1 MKNLFKTDA
10 FSRTGFNQISERTF
24 FGTLS
29 GFVLYGLLVTYF
41 ATFFAPAS
49 LSLVGLVLLGLV
61 LPIAGCFMAMS
72 DNFGISFI
80 GYNMITLPF
89 GLVLG
94 PVLNHYA
101 PNVVQNAALLTA
113 MITGVMGFLG
123 VTFPNFFRSI
133 GSALFV
139 ALLGLVIV
147 RVIALFVPALNS
159 FGIIDYVAAGIF
171 SLYIGYD
178 MFRATEATRT
188 IGSALK
194 IAVSLYLDIVNL
206 FSSILSILGNDN
218 D

>member
-1 MKNLFKTDA
+1 MKGLFKTDA
-10 FSRTGFNQISERTF
+10 FQRTGFNQISERTF
-24 FGTLS
+24 FGTLA
-29 GFVLYGLLVTYF
+29 GFVLYGLMATYF

-49 LSLVGLVLLGLV
+49 LSLVGLILLGLV

-72 DNFGISFI
+72 DNFGISFV

-94 PVLNHYA
+94 PVLNQYA
-101 PNVVQNAALLTA
+101 PDVVQNAALLTA
-113 MITGVMGFLG
+113 MITAVMGLAG

-139 ALLGLVIV
+139 ALIGLVVV
-147 RVIALFVPALNS
+147 RLIAIFVPTLNS
-159 FGIIDYVAAGIF
+159 FGIIDYIAAGIF

-178 MFRATEATRT
+178 MFRATKATRSV
-188 IGSALK
+188 GSALK
-194 IAVSLYLDIVNL
+194 IAVSLYLDIINL
-206 FSSILSILGNDN
+206 FTSLLSILGNDN

>member
-1 MKNLFKTDA
+1 MKKLFKTNTL
-10 FSRTGFNQISERTF
+10 SRSGFNSLSERSF
-24 FGTLS
+24 FGALT
-29 GFVLYGLLVTYF
+29 GFVLYGLILSYVS
-41 ATFFAPAS
+41 TFFAPEV
-49 LSLVGLVLLGLV
+49 LTTLELVLLGLV
-61 LPIAGCFMAMS
+61 LPIGGCFLAMN

-80 GYNMITLPF
+80 GYNMITIPF

-94 PVLNHYA
+94 PVVDHYA
-101 PNVVQNAALLTA
+101 PGVVQNAVLLTA
-113 MITGVMGFLG
+113 MITGVMGFAG
-123 VTFPNFFRSI
+123 IAYPNFFRSI

-139 ALLGLVIV
+139 ALLALVVV
-147 RVIALFVPALNS
+147 RLIGLFVPVINS

-194 IAVSLYLDIVNL
+194 IAVSLYLDIINL
-206 FSSILSILGNDN
+206 FMSLLSILGNDN

>member
-24 FGTLS
+24 FGTLAT
-29 GFVLYGLLVTYF
+29 FVLYGLFVTYF

-49 LSLVGLVLLGLV
+49 LSLVGLILLGLV

-80 GYNMITLPF
+80 GYHMITLPF

-94 PVLNHYA
+94 PILNQYA
-101 PNVVQNAALLTA
+101 PGVVQNAALLTA
-113 MITGVMGFLG
+113 MITGFMGLAG
-123 VTFPNFFRSI
+123 VTYPNFFRSI

-139 ALLGLVIV
+139 ALLGLLVV
-147 RVIALFVPALNS
+147 RVIAIFVPGLNA
-159 FGIIDYVAAGIF
+159 FGIIDYVSAGIF

-178 MFRATEATRT
+178 MFRATEATRSV
-188 IGSALK
+188 GSALK

-206 FSSILSILGNDN
+206 FLSILSILGNDN

>member
-1 MKNLFKTDA
+1 MKGLFKTDA
-10 FSRTGFNQISERTF
+10 FQRTGFNQISERIF
-24 FGTLS
+24 FGTLA
-29 GFVLYGLLVTYF
+29 GFVLYGLMATYF

-49 LSLVGLVLLGLV
+49 LSLVGLILIGLV

-72 DNFGISFI
+72 DNFGISFV

-94 PVLNHYA
+94 PVLNQYA
-101 PNVVQNAALLTA
+101 PDVVQNAALLTA
-113 MITGVMGFLG
+113 MITAVMGLAG

-139 ALLGLVIV
+139 ALIGLVVV
-147 RVIALFVPALNS
+147 RLIAIFVPTLNS
-159 FGIIDYVAAGIF
+159 FGIIDYIAAGIF

-178 MFRATEATRT
+178 MFRATEATRSV
-188 IGSALK
+188 GSALK
-194 IAVSLYLDIVNL
+194 IAVSLYLDIINL
-206 FSSILSILGNDN
+206 FTSLLSILGNDN

>member
-1 MKNLFKTDA
+1 MKNLFKTNS
-10 FSRTGFNQISERTF
+10 FSRSGFNQISERTF
-24 FGTLS
+24 FGSLA
-29 GFVLYGLLVTYF
+29 GFILYGLMVTYF
-41 ATFFAPAS
+41 ATFLAPPS
-49 LSLVGLVLLGLV
+49 LSFVGLILLGLV

-80 GYNMITLPF
+80 GYHMITLPF

-101 PNVVQNAALLTA
+101 PGVVQNAALLTA
-113 MITGVMGFLG
+113 MITGVMGLAG
-123 VTFPNFFRSI
+123 VTYPNFFRSI

-159 FGIIDYVAAGIF
+159 FGIIDYVSAGIF

-178 MFRATEATRT
+178 MFRATEASRSV
-188 IGSALK
+188 GSALK
-194 IAVSLYLDIVNL
+194 IAVALYLDIINL
-206 FSSILSILGNDN
+206 FMSVLSILGNDN

>member
-24 FGTLS
+24 FGSLA
-29 GFVLYGLLVTYF
+29 GFVIYGLFVTYF
-41 ATFFAPAS
+41 TTFLAPPT
-49 LSLVGLVLLGLV
+49 LSLVGLILLGLV

-72 DNFGISFI
+72 DNFGLSFI
-80 GYNMITLPF
+80 GYNMITIPF

-94 PVLNHYA
+94 PVLNQYA

-113 MITGVMGFLG
+113 MITGVMGLAG
-123 VTFPNFFRSI
+123 VTYPNFFRSI

-139 ALLGLVIV
+139 ALIGLVVV
-147 RVIALFVPALNS
+147 RLIALFVPALNS
-159 FGIIDYVAAGIF
+159 FGIIDYVSAGIF

-178 MFRATEATRT
+178 MFRATEATRSV
-188 IGSALK
+188 GSALK
-194 IAVSLYLDIVNL
+194 IAVSLYLDIINL
-206 FSSILSILGNDN
+206 FMSLLSILGNDN

>member
-1 MKNLFKTDA
+1 MKSLFKTDA

-24 FGTLS
+24 FGTLAT
-29 GFVLYGLLVTYF
+29 FVLYGLFVTYF

-49 LSLVGLVLLGLV
+49 LSLGGLILLGLV
-61 LPIAGCFMAMS
+61 LPLVGCFMAQS

-94 PVLNHYA
+94 PVLNQYA
-101 PNVVQNAALLTA
+101 PGVVQNAALLTA
-113 MITGVMGFLG
+113 MITGFMGFAG
-123 VTFPNFFRSI
+123 ITYPNFFRSI

-139 ALLGLVIV
+139 ALLGLLIV
-147 RVIALFVPALNS
+147 RVIALFVPALNA
-159 FGIIDYVAAGIF
+159 FGIIDYIAAGIF

-178 MFRATEATRT
+178 MFRATEATRSV
-188 IGSALK
+188 GSALK

-206 FSSILSILGNDN
+206 FLSILSILGNDN

>member
-1 MKNLFKTDA
+1 MA
-10 FSRTGFNQISERTF
+10 
-24 FGTLS
+24 
-29 GFVLYGLLVTYF
+29 TYF

-49 LSLVGLVLLGLV
+49 LSLVGLILIGLV

-72 DNFGISFI
+72 DNFGISFV

-94 PVLNHYA
+94 PVLNQYA
-101 PNVVQNAALLTA
+101 PDVVQNAALLTA
-113 MITGVMGFLG
+113 MITAVMGLAG

-139 ALLGLVIV
+139 ALIGLVVV
-147 RVIALFVPALNS
+147 RLIAIFVPTLNS
-159 FGIIDYVAAGIF
+159 FGIIDYIAAGIF

-178 MFRATEATRT
+178 MFRATEATRSV
-188 IGSALK
+188 GSALK
-194 IAVSLYLDIVNL
+194 IAVSLYLDIINL
-206 FSSILSILGNDN
+206 FTSLLSSLENDN

>member
-1 MKNLFKTDA
+1 MKGLFKTDA
-10 FSRTGFNQISERTF
+10 FQRTGFNQISERTF
-24 FGTLS
+24 FGTLA
-29 GFVLYGLLVTYF
+29 GFVLYGLMATYF

-49 LSLVGLVLLGLV
+49 LSLVGLILIGLV

-72 DNFGISFI
+72 DNFGISFV

-94 PVLNHYA
+94 PVLNQYA
-101 PNVVQNAALLTA
+101 PDVVQNAALLTA
-113 MITGVMGFLG
+113 MITAVMGLAG

-139 ALLGLVIV
+139 ALIGLVVV
-147 RVIALFVPALNS
+147 RLIAIFVPTLNS
-159 FGIIDYVAAGIF
+159 FGIIDYIAAGIF

-178 MFRATEATRT
+178 MFRATEATRSV
-188 IGSALK
+188 GSALK
-194 IAVSLYLDIVNL
+194 IAVSLYLDIINL
-206 FSSILSILGNDN
+206 FTSLLSILGNDN

>member
-10 FSRTGFNQISERTF
+10 FSRSGFNSISERTF
-24 FGTLS
+24 FGSLA
-29 GFVLYGLLVTYF
+29 GFVLYGLLATYF

-49 LSLVGLVLLGLV
+49 LSTLGLIGLGLV
-61 LPIAGCFMAMS
+61 IPLIGCFVATS
-72 DNFGISFI
+72 DNIGVSFL
-80 GYNMITLPF
+80 GYNMITIPF

-94 PVLNHYA
+94 PVLNQYA

-113 MITGVMGFLG
+113 MITGVMGLAG
-123 VTFPNFFRSI
+123 VTYPNFFRSI

-147 RVIALFVPALNS
+147 RVIAIFVPALNS
-159 FGIIDYVAAGIF
+159 FGIIDYVSAGIF

-178 MFRATEATRT
+178 MFRATESTRDY
-188 IGSALK
+188 GSALK
-194 IAVSLYLDIVNL
+194 IAVSLYLDIINL
-206 FSSILSILGNDN
+206 FMSLLSILGNDN

>member
-1 MKNLFKTDA
+1 MKGLFKTDA
-10 FSRTGFNQISERTF
+10 FQRTGFNQISERTF
-24 FGTLS
+24 FGTLA
-29 GFVLYGLLVTYF
+29 GFVLYGLMATYF

-49 LSLVGLVLLGLV
+49 LSLVGLILIGLV

-72 DNFGISFI
+72 DNFGISFV

-94 PVLNHYA
+94 PVLNQYA
-101 PNVVQNAALLTA
+101 PDVVQNAALLTA
-113 MITGVMGFLG
+113 MITAVMGLAG

-139 ALLGLVIV
+139 ALIGLVVV
-147 RVIALFVPALNS
+147 RLIAIFVPTLNS
-159 FGIIDYVAAGIF
+159 FGIIDYIAAGIF

-178 MFRATEATRT
+178 MFRATEATRSV
-188 IGSALK
+188 GSALK
-194 IAVSLYLDIVNL
+194 IAVSLYLDIINL
-206 FSSILSILGNDN
+206 FTSLLSILENDN

>member
-1 MKNLFKTDA
+1 MKGLFKTDA
-10 FSRTGFNQISERTF
+10 FQRTGFNQISERTF
-24 FGTLS
+24 FGTLA
-29 GFVLYGLLVTYF
+29 GFVLYGLMATYF

-49 LSLVGLVLLGLV
+49 LSLVGLILLGLV

-72 DNFGISFI
+72 DNFGISFV

-94 PVLNHYA
+94 PVLNQYA
-101 PNVVQNAALLTA
+101 PDVVQNAALLTA
-113 MITGVMGFLG
+113 MITAVMGLAG

-139 ALLGLVIV
+139 ALIGLVVV
-147 RVIALFVPALNS
+147 RLIAIFVPTLNS
-159 FGIIDYVAAGIF
+159 FGIIDYIAAGIF

-178 MFRATEATRT
+178 MFRATEATRSV
-188 IGSALK
+188 GSALK
-194 IAVSLYLDIVNL
+194 IAVSLYLDIINL
-206 FSSILSILGNDN
+206 FTSLLSILGNDN

>member
-1 MKNLFKTDA
+1 MKGLFKTDA
-10 FSRTGFNQISERTF
+10 FQRTGFNQISERTF
-24 FGTLS
+24 FGTLA
-29 GFVLYGLLVTYF
+29 GFVLYGLMATYF

-49 LSLVGLVLLGLV
+49 LSLVGLILIGLV

-72 DNFGISFI
+72 DNFGISFV

-94 PVLNHYA
+94 PVLNQYA
-101 PNVVQNAALLTA
+101 PDVVQNAALLTA
-113 MITGVMGFLG
+113 MITAVMGLAG
-123 VTFPNFFRSI
+123 VTYPNFFRSI

-147 RVIALFVPALNS
+147 RVIAIFVPALNS
-159 FGIIDYVAAGIF
+159 FGIIDYVSAGIF

-178 MFRATEATRT
+178 MFRATEASRSV
-188 IGSALK
+188 GSALK
-194 IAVSLYLDIVNL
+194 IAVALYLDIINL
-206 FSSILSILGNDN
+206 FMSVLSILGNDN

>member
-10 FSRTGFNQISERTF
+10 FSRTGFNKISERTF
-24 FGTLS
+24 FGTLA
-29 GFVLYGLLVTYF
+29 GFVLYGLLATYF
-41 ATFFAPAS
+41 ATLFAPTS
-49 LSLVGLVLLGLV
+49 LSIGGLILLGLI

-72 DNFGISFI
+72 DNFGISFV

-94 PVLNHYA
+94 PILNHYA
-101 PNVVQNAALLTA
+101 PDVVQNATLLTA
-113 MITGVMGFLG
+113 MITGVMGLAG

-139 ALLGLVIV
+139 ALLGLVVV
-147 RVIALFVPALNS
+147 RVIALFVPSLND

-178 MFRATEATRT
+178 MFRATEATRSVS
-188 IGSALK
+188 SALK
-194 IAVSLYLDIVNL
+194 IAVSLYLDIINL
-206 FSSILSILGNDN
+206 FTSLLSILGNDN

>member
-1 MKNLFKTDA
+1 MKGLFKTDA
-10 FSRTGFNQISERTF
+10 FQRTGFNQISERTF
-24 FGTLS
+24 FGTLA
-29 GFVLYGLLVTYF
+29 GFVLYGLMATYF
-41 ATFFAPAS
+41 ATFFAPTT
-49 LSLVGLVLLGLV
+49 LSLGGLILLGLV

-72 DNFGISFI
+72 DNFGISFV

-101 PNVVQNAALLTA
+101 PDVVQNAALLTA
-113 MITGVMGFLG
+113 MVTGIMGFAG
-123 VTFPNFFRSI
+123 ITYPNFFRSI

-159 FGIIDYVAAGIF
+159 FGIIDYVSAGIF

-178 MFRATEATRT
+178 MFRATEASRSV
-188 IGSALK
+188 GSALK
-194 IAVSLYLDIVNL
+194 IAVSLYLDIINL
-206 FSSILSILGNDN
+206 FMSVLSILGNDN